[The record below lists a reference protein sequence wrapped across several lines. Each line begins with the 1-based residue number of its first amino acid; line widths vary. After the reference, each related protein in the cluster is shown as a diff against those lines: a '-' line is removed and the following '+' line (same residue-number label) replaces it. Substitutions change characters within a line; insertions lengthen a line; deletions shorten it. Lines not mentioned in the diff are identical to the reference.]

1 MLKETKEKF
10 TTNGAGDAALDSFDY
25 FQLSHRLTDEQRELR
40 RMIRRFALDEILPNI
55 NDYWERAEF
64 PRPII
69 EKLTQLPIMGGMVR
83 GYECAGLDPVSTGLA
98 VYELARADGSVGTIY
113 GVHSGLAMGSIGILG
128 SEAQK
133 ARWLPAMAR
142 LEKLGAFGLTEPQRG
157 SDAAHVLT
165 TATRDGDYYVLN
177 GSKRWIGNASV
188 ADLLII
194 WARDEEGGMGGFV
207 IEDPANNPGVTI
219 EDIQGKISKRAVLN
233 GQITLENARI
243 PAGNRLEKSRT
254 FRDTAKVL
262 MATRYGVAWAA
273 AGAAA
278 GCFEHALAYAKERE
292 QFGRPIAGFQL
303 IQQKLVEM
311 AELVTHAQLV
321 SFQLAELMAAGQ
333 LTEGIVAMAKYSNA
347 RIARRV
353 AALARETLG
362 GNGVL
367 IEHHVARL
375 MTDIEAVYTYEGT
388 NEINMLI
395 VGRDLTGLNAFV

>member
-1 MLKETKEKF
+1 MLKETKETF
-10 TTNGAGDAALDSFDY
+10 TTNGSGDATLDSFDY

-40 RMIRRFALDEILPNI
+40 RMIRRFALDEILPHI

-69 EKLTQLPIMGGMVR
+69 EKLTRLPIMGGMVR
-83 GYECAGLDPVSTGLA
+83 GYECAGLDPLSTGLA

-142 LEKLGAFGLTEPQRG
+142 LEKLGAFGLTEPLRG

-188 ADLLII
+188 ADLIII

-243 PAGNRLEKSRT
+243 PVGNRLEKSRT

-347 RIARRV
+347 RMARRV
-353 AALARETLG
+353 AALARETVG

-395 VGRDLTGLNAFV
+395 VGRDLTGINAFV